1 MKVETQRGLP
11 LVELD
16 TKELLDAI
24 PLQVHRKTKYPP
36 MVEQLKGL
44 FGEVVILRAGRNQQ
58 LRKAERIKKHL
69 DVLVLDLWVAANY
82 YPSPWRMVSRN
93 KSDYRIGTRY
103 RKIYLKHALLIG
115 VLDDLVQLGY
125 IEEKKGFFNRKKG
138 SGFQT
143 RIKATPK
150 LLDLLTGF
158 DITKIE
164 RDPEAPEE
172 EILVLRDKDNRQKDY
187 PETHFTS
194 EMRNDLSIYNTF
206 LRQSDIN
213 TDAVDLRYQADPTA
227 ITTKMMFKGDSIEEG
242 KGGRIYGGFWENM
255 PKQDRLKLLLQHGPV
270 VELDYVAIHP
280 TIAYAF
286 KGIPLTED
294 PYLIDECKR
303 SEVKKA
309 FLVLF
314 NCKDRN
320 HALNTIRSSFHIK
333 GADALISAIEQKHE
347 HIKNTFYNPD
357 FGMTLQNTDAWLA
370 MRILKRMTEQGIAC
384 LSIHDSFIVNEKF
397 ATELRTAMDEVF
409 FEIFLIHPT
418 IK

>member
-1 MKVETQRGLP
+1 MDTHGGLR
-11 LVELD
+11 LADFD

-24 PLQVHRKTKYPP
+24 PLQVHRKTKYHP
-36 MVEQLKGL
+36 MVEQLTGL

-82 YPSPWRMVSRN
+82 YPSPWRMISRN
-93 KSDYRIGTRY
+93 KSDYRLETRY

-125 IEEKKGFFNRKKG
+125 IEEKRGFFDKHKG
-138 SGFQT
+138 RGFQT
-143 RIKATPK
+143 RIRATPK
-150 LLDLLTGF
+150 LLGLLTGF
-158 DITKIE
+158 DIAKLE

-172 EILVLRDKDNRQKDY
+172 EVLILRDKDNRQKDY
-187 PETHFTS
+187 PETRFTS
-194 EMRNDLSIYNTF
+194 EMRNDLSIYNAF
-206 LRQSDIN
+206 LRQSEIN
-213 TDAVDLRYQADPTA
+213 TEAVDLRYQADPTA
-227 ITTKMMFKGDSIEEG
+227 ITAKMMFKGDSIEEG

-255 PKQDRLKLLLQHGPV
+255 RKQDRLKLMLQYGPV

-294 PYLIDECKR
+294 PYLIEGCERND
-303 SEVKKA
+303 VKKT

-314 NCKDRN
+314 NCKDRK
-320 HALNTIRSSFHIK
+320 HALDTIRSSFHIK
-333 GADALISAIEQKHE
+333 GAEALLSAIEQKHE
-347 HIKNTFYNPD
+347 PIKNSFYNPG

-384 LSIHDSFIVNEKF
+384 LPIHDSFIVNEKY
-397 ATELRTAMDEVF
+397 AAELRTAMDEVF
-409 FEIFLIHPT
+409 FEIFLIHPS